1 MSSIHL
7 TQRIEYSIL
16 LENNINKE
24 YYMTKAKST
33 RRIKTIKHIA
43 DTFGKDERIAAKK
56 AVVYKFRSKIDDEPL
71 FADADEG
78 ESLMDEL
85 PSEKEAEPATE
96 VTPKTIYVRPITKR
110 YDGIKQNVVVF
121 SGGFD
126 STLILVDLLEKGF
139 KPRLLTF
146 QCEQFGENLHYI
158 SESAAQQ
165 KILEYLA
172 KKYDYTPSRDY
183 IRLEGDL
190 IGWTGSEPALFQQ
203 PFMTSMVSIGGRNNA
218 CYHFG
223 YHRGDDFW
231 HSSHNILAAQEHLL
245 AVAGQKNIMF
255 SFPLQYLTKADIIR
269 KLNYYH
275 FPTDLCT
282 FCYSPTYKGR
292 CGRCVACQTY
302 DKAIEEITRTSGAY
316 KKMGADLYYPEGFI
330 DSVPKN
336 SSPWN
341 D

>member
-1 MSSIHL
+1 
-7 TQRIEYSIL
+7 
-16 LENNINKE
+16 
-24 YYMTKAKST
+24 MTKSKNVRSL
-33 RRIKTIKHIA
+33 KTLKHIA
-43 DTFGKDERIAAKK
+43 DNFGKEKHKPEKKEHLLDKIFDKSEAQLAKELMDG
-56 AVVYKFRSKIDDEPL
+56 S
-71 FADADEG
+71 DEG
-78 ESLMDEL
+78 EAPMDDF
-85 PSEKEAEPATE
+85 PSEKEVEVEPAPE
-96 VTPKTIYVRPITKR
+96 VTHRMLDVRPITRR

-146 QCEQFGENLHYI
+146 QCKQFGENLHYV
-158 SESAAQQ
+158 SEMAAQQ

-269 KLNYYH
+269 RLNYYH
-275 FPTDLCT
+275 FPAELCT
-282 FCYSPTYKGR
+282 FCYSPTYTGR
-292 CGRCVACQTY
+292 CGHCVACKTY
-302 DKAIEEITRTSGAY
+302 DKAMDEITRTSGAY
-316 KKMGADLYYPEGFI
+316 TSTATDLYYPEGFI
-330 DSVPKN
+330 DSVPKK
-336 SSPWN
+336 SSVW
-341 D
+341 DD

>member
-1 MSSIHL
+1 
-7 TQRIEYSIL
+7 
-16 LENNINKE
+16 
-24 YYMTKAKST
+24 MTKSNNV
-33 RRIKTIKHIA
+33 RSLKTLKHIA
-43 DTFGKDERIAAKK
+43 DNFGKDKSKPKKKERFLDKIFDKSEAELAKDP
-56 AVVYKFRSKIDDEPL
+56 VEML
-71 FADADEG
+71 DEG
-78 ESLMDEL
+78 ESPMDDL
-85 PSEKEAEPATE
+85 PSEKEVDLEPAPE
-96 VTPKTIYVRPITKR
+96 VTPRMLDVRPITKR

-146 QCEQFGENLHYI
+146 QCKQFGENLHYV
-158 SESAAQQ
+158 SEMAAQQ

-203 PFMTSMVSIGGRNNA
+203 PFMTSMVSIGGRNNS

-255 SFPLQYLTKADIIR
+255 SFPLQYFTKADIIR
-269 KLNYYH
+269 MLNYYH

-292 CGRCVACQTY
+292 CGHCVACQTY
-302 DKAIEEITRTSGAY
+302 DKAIDEITRTSGAY

-330 DSVPKN
+330 DSVPKK
-336 SSPWN
+336 SSSW
-341 D
+341 DD

>member
-1 MSSIHL
+1 MES
-7 TQRIEYSIL
+7 
-16 LENNINKE
+16 NINKGS
-24 YYMTKAKST
+24 YMAKAKNT
-33 RRIKTIKHIA
+33 RSLKTLKHIA
-43 DTFGKDERIAAKK
+43 DNFGKEKRKSEKKEHLLDKIMAKREEEL
-56 AVVYKFRSKIDDEPL
+56 VG
-71 FADADEG
+71 EG
-78 ESLMDEL
+78 ESPMKDVMPEN
-85 PSEKEAEPATE
+85 EAEPATE

-110 YDGIKQNVVVF
+110 CDGIQQNVVVF

-245 AVAGQKNIMF
+245 AVAGQKNVMF

-302 DKAIEEITRTSGAY
+302 DKAIDEITRTSGAY

>member
-1 MSSIHL
+1 
-7 TQRIEYSIL
+7 
-16 LENNINKE
+16 
-24 YYMTKAKST
+24 MTKSKNVRSL
-33 RRIKTIKHIA
+33 KTLKHIA
-43 DTFGKDERIAAKK
+43 DNFGKDKRKPKKKEHLLDKIFAKSEEELEK
-56 AVVYKFRSKIDDEPL
+56 ELVDGS
-71 FADADEG
+71 DEG
-78 ESLMDEL
+78 ESPMEDLQ
-85 PSEKEAEPATE
+85 SEKEVEVEPAPE
-96 VTPKTIYVRPITKR
+96 ITPKPLDVRPITKR

-121 SGGFD
+121 SGGLD

-139 KPRLLTF
+139 KPILLTF
-146 QCEQFGENLHYI
+146 LCKQFGENLHYI
-158 SESAAQQ
+158 SEIAAQQ

-172 KKYDYTPSRDY
+172 KKYDYKPHRDY
-183 IRLEGDL
+183 VKLEGDM

-255 SFPLQYLTKADIIR
+255 SFPLQYLTKAEIIR
-269 KLNYYH
+269 RLNHYH

-292 CGRCVACQTY
+292 CGHCVACKTY
-302 DKAIEEITRTSGAY
+302 DKAMDELTRTAGIFEQSPLE
-316 KKMGADLYYPEGFI
+316 LYYPEGFLER
-330 DSVPKN
+330 VPKN
-336 SSPWN
+336 SSPW
-341 D
+341 DD